1 MTTSNGNNQNNNNTP
16 PNTPPNQ
23 ESIIPIG
30 GKRSYD
36 RTSYILVV
44 DDDNTLLKF
53 FKIHLNKFFSRV
65 IVVKNAKEAIDTL
78 REKEIDL
85 VLSDIRMPRMDG
97 LQLMKR
103 VRKHDP
109 SIPMLLISGALLDE
123 EQAKAA
129 DEDADGY
136 LRKPFTVDD
145 LHAFIDQGMELRE
158 KYKKLAEILP
168 EKKLIRDIL
177 RGKTKIEKI
186 VATKEQQD
194 EANSILADIQKAG

>member
-1 MTTSNGNNQNNNNTP
+1 MSGSNSSPGP
-16 PNTPPNQ
+16 GPN
-23 ESIIPIG
+23 SG
-30 GKRSYD
+30 AKRNYD

-109 SIPMLLISGALLDE
+109 SIPFLMISGALLTE
-123 EQAKAA
+123 EQIKAA
-129 DEDADGY
+129 EDDSDGY
-136 LRKPFTVDD
+136 LRKPFSVDD
-145 LHAFIDQGMELRE
+145 LHAFIEQGMQLRD
-158 KYKKLAEILP
+158 KYKKLADMLADKKQIRDLLSG
-168 EKKLIRDIL
+168 KGKINKLIADEEL
-177 RGKTKIEKI
+177 R
-186 VATKEQQD
+186 Q
-194 EANSILADIQKAG
+194 EAQTILAELKAAG

>member
-1 MTTSNGNNQNNNNTP
+1 MTTDNSNGNGSGNGSNGQGNGAP
-16 PNTPPNQ
+16 PP
-23 ESIIPIG
+23 SG
-30 GKRSYD
+30 AGKRIYD

-85 VLSDIRMPRMDG
+85 VISDIRMPRMDG

-109 SIPMLLISGALLDE
+109 SIPMLMISGALLTDE
-123 EQAKAA
+123 QSKAA
-129 DEDADGY
+129 EDEADGY
-136 LRKPFTVDD
+136 LRKPFSVDE
-145 LHAFIDQGMELRE
+145 LHGFIDMGMQLRE
-158 KYKKLAEILP
+158 KYKRLAEFLTD
-168 EKKLIRDIL
+168 KKTIRDLL
-177 RGKTKIEKI
+177 RGKSKIEKL
-186 VATKEQQD
+186 VASAEHLKEAH
-194 EANSILADIQKAG
+194 EILAELGKAS

>member
-1 MTTSNGNNQNNNNTP
+1 MSHNAPNQTP
-16 PNTPPNQ
+16 PAGNQ
-23 ESIIPIG
+23 
-30 GKRSYD
+30 KRNYD

-85 VLSDIRMPRMDG
+85 VISDIRMPRMDG

-109 SIPMLLISGALLDE
+109 SIPMMMISGGLLSEDE
-123 EQAKAA
+123 TKIA

-136 LRKPFTVDD
+136 LRKPFNVDD
-145 LHAFIDQGMELRE
+145 LHAFIEHGMVLRD
-158 KYKKLAEILP
+158 KYKKLASFLAD
-168 EKKLIRDIL
+168 KKIIRDIL
-177 RGKTKIEKI
+177 RGKVKLEKAVTDKANVKEAVELLAEINASPTK
-186 VATKEQQD
+186 TKT
-194 EANSILADIQKAG
+194 AS

>member
-1 MTTSNGNNQNNNNTP
+1 MTGTPPNNNGNNASVGSGAN
-16 PNTPPNQ
+16 
-23 ESIIPIG
+23 
-30 GKRSYD
+30 KRNYD

-109 SIPMLLISGALLDE
+109 AIPMLLISGALLE
-123 EQAKAA
+123 EDQVKTA
-129 DEDADGY
+129 EEEADGY
-136 LRKPFTVDD
+136 LRKPFSVDD
-145 LHAFIDQGMELRE
+145 LHAFIDQGMQLRE
-158 KYKKLAEILP
+158 KYKKLSEFLQD
-168 EKKLIRDIL
+168 KKVIRDIL
-177 RGKTKIEKI
+177 HGRAKVEKYIED
-186 VATKEQQD
+186 AANLKEAS
-194 EANSILADIQKAG
+194 EILDGLKKAG

>member
-1 MTTSNGNNQNNNNTP
+1 MSDPKNDA
-16 PNTPPNQ
+16 
-23 ESIIPIG
+23 
-30 GKRSYD
+30 GKRTYD

-44 DDDNTLLKF
+44 DDDSTLLKF

-109 SIPMLLISGALLDE
+109 AIPMLMISGALLSE
-123 EQAKAA
+123 EQSTAA
-129 DEDADGY
+129 GEDADGY
-136 LRKPFTVDD
+136 LRKPFSVDD
-145 LHAFIDQGMELRE
+145 LHAFIEKGMQLRE
-158 KYKKLAEILP
+158 QLKRLSDMLTDKKQIREVVRGKVKVEKLVEGAAHLKEANEIL
-168 EKKLIRDIL
+168 
-177 RGKTKIEKI
+177 
-186 VATKEQQD
+186 
-194 EANSILADIQKAG
+194 ANLKRAG